1 MSLPLSGEKFFLT
14 DPKPYLEFL
23 ALQRRATVVI
33 TDSGGIQ
40 EESTFLN
47 VPCLTVREN
56 TERPVTIELGTNQ
69 LLGRDLDLLRT
80 EILKIA
86 AGQRKVAKPIPLW
99 DGRAAERIAD
109 FLREPV

>member
-1 MSLPLSGEKFFLT
+1 M
-14 DPKPYLEFL
+14 
-23 ALQRRATVVI
+23 VI

-69 LLGRDLDLLRT
+69 LVGRDVDLLRR
-80 EILKIA
+80 EVLKIA
-86 AGQRKVAKPIPLW
+86 TGQRKVAKPIPRGTV
-99 DGRAAERIAD
+99 GRQSGSPAFSVSQSRDLPLPSASSHR
-109 FLREPV
+109 R